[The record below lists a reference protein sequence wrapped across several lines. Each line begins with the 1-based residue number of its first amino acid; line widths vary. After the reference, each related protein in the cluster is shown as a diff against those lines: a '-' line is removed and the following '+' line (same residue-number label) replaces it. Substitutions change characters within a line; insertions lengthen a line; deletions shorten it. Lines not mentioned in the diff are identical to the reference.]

1 MSNPGHFAYQIFM
14 INLKIQLECGGQKA
28 TFETRVIAR
37 GLFSSR
43 VLHSSYSSNAKLVEL
58 QLLLMFQGV
67 AQR

>member
-14 INLKIQLECGGQKA
+14 INLKIQLEYDGQKA

-43 VLHSSYSSNAKLVEL
+43 VLHSSYSSNAN
-58 QLLLMFQGV
+58 
-67 AQR
+67 